1 MGLVFSLILPYS
13 FVVAQQTPFRFYQPP
28 SSYSPFPQPPQYP
41 YQEQYNSPSQPQSAS
56 TMATAGETLYDDFNS
71 GAYSLRDGQYSPNGK
86 WLDVYGGFGTMGV
99 PAYYN
104 NPVFF
109 ERPKTSTS
117 PGETHASLAV
127 NTKANSDFQM
137 TLNMRTLSQLR
148 QNSPPNPW
156 ETAWIFWHYT
166 DNYHY
171 YALVLKTN
179 GFQIE
184 KKDNNNNDDS
194 GELYLVTTSTP
205 KVKLGQWQ
213 TVTIRHEGSSTGTP
227 HIQVWVDGIKAA
239 DFIDNKIRNSYKMSS
254 GYMGLYNE
262 DSRVNFENVYIS
274 PL

>member
-1 MGLVFSLILPYS
+1 VTI
-13 FVVAQQTPFRFYQPP
+13 
-28 SSYSPFPQPPQYP
+28 
-41 YQEQYNSPSQPQSAS
+41 
-56 TMATAGETLYDDFNS
+56 YDDFNT
-71 GAYSLRDGQYSPNGK
+71 GTYSLRDGQYSPNGK

-99 PAYYN
+99 PYSGWAGNDNY
-104 NPVFF
+104 FF
-109 ERPKTSTS
+109 EQPKISTS

-137 TLNMRTLSQLR
+137 TLKMITRAQLR

-156 ETAWIFWHYT
+156 ETAWIYWHYT

-184 KKDNNNNDDS
+184 KKDNNNHDDS
-194 GELYLVTTSTP
+194 AEIYLVDQSHP

-239 DFIDNKIRNSYKMSS
+239 DFIDNKIPNSYKMSS

-262 DSRVNFENVYIS
+262 DSRVNFDNVNIG